1 MRKLVF
7 LVLSLFAVCT
17 VFGSCHTQ
25 NPPSNPPPENPPPV
39 IQPPD
44 GSGDEEF
51 SVSDLPQDIKTNL
64 SAGGYVKDK
73 IDGFSQYE
81 NTSAYRK
88 VKTVD
93 ELVAAIKDA
102 QCHYNNIWDEESKTY
117 TQVPAAGYTQENFA
131 GKVRVIEIENDL
143 NLGYYTLSESVK
155 ASGLVDDF
163 CSRTQSSITSYT
175 MSADFSQNGAS
186 QIKIENVSNLLVY
199 SKNGAKLTHG
209 GFKLTSDNNVVFRN
223 LQFDELWQWEDT
235 SNRSVAKVGDYDA
248 FGWAYFKISFCG
260 YIWIDHC
267 SFGKS
272 YDGQIDYSNPVY
284 NANALTAF
292 RAPYGADGNN
302 GLHIS
307 YCSFGAGSADEDGY
321 IYKMMSAIEK
331 DYKSGGGNYLY
342 YGKLRDCGASFEDI
356 LHGLAVPQ
364 KKGFLC
370 GDDAT
375 FSGSYDNADDYN
387 FNLKLRVSFA
397 NCVFKN
403 LEDRLPKLRGGNA
416 YMYNCMVD
424 NSEYYSYRARLQSIG
439 AKDAFTQINSTWKCA
454 LVSQGIVCGNGG
466 SVAAENCSF
475 EGIEYLLKNN
485 DKKNTGKYV
494 EGGYRLI
501 NCSYRKAKSDAVYIG
516 SSSDP
521 LNRFVNDT
529 PDILKAENFKWN
541 TADGEK
547 PFEPALIDLDN
558 AKANLFNE
566 NYGAGVS
573 VALKD
578 DFLKT
583 VY

>member
-102 QCHYNNIWDEESKTY
+102 QCHYNNIWDEESRTY

-175 MSADFSQNGAS
+175 MSADFLQNGAS

-284 NANALTAF
+284 NANALTAL

-307 YCSFGAGSADEDGY
+307 YCSFGAGSAEEDGY

-331 DYKSGGGNYLY
+331 DYKSGGELSL
-342 YGKLRDCGASFEDI
+342 LRQVARLRGELRRYFA
-356 LHGLAVPQ
+356 
-364 KKGFLC
+364 
-370 GDDAT
+370 
-375 FSGSYDNADDYN
+375 
-387 FNLKLRVSFA
+387 RVSRSAKEGLF
-397 NCVFKN
+397 VRRRRDFF
-403 LEDRLPKLRGGNA
+403 RLVRQCG
-416 YMYNCMVD
+416 
-424 NSEYYSYRARLQSIG
+424 RL
-439 AKDAFTQINSTWKCA
+439 
-454 LVSQGIVCGNGG
+454 
-466 SVAAENCSF
+466 
-475 EGIEYLLKNN
+475 
-485 DKKNTGKYV
+485 
-494 EGGYRLI
+494 
-501 NCSYRKAKSDAVYIG
+501 
-516 SSSDP
+516 
-521 LNRFVNDT
+521 
-529 PDILKAENFKWN
+529 
-541 TADGEK
+541 
-547 PFEPALIDLDN
+547 
-558 AKANLFNE
+558 
-566 NYGAGVS
+566 
-573 VALKD
+573 
-578 DFLKT
+578 
-583 VY
+583 

>member
-1 MRKLVF
+1 MKKLF
-7 LVLSLFAVCT
+7 TALIAVVMTAALLAGCKGAGGNNGNSSEDT
-17 VFGSCHTQ
+17 G
-25 NPPSNPPPENPPPV
+25 PLA
-39 IQPPD
+39 
-44 GSGDEEF
+44 G
-51 SVSDLPQDIKTNL
+51 VSAEIKNNL
-64 SAGGYVKDK
+64 SADGYVKGK
-73 IDGFSQYE
+73 IPDFSVYE
-81 NTSAYRK
+81 NTDSYRK
-88 VKTVD
+88 VKTAD
-93 ELVAAIKDA
+93 ELISALADA
-102 QCHYNNIWDEESKTY
+102 KIHYSNVWDDATSTY
-117 TQVPAAGYTQENFA
+117 TQVPAEGYTEENFK
-131 GKVRVIEIENDL
+131 GTVRVIEIENDL
-143 NLGYYTLSESVK
+143 NLGYEKLSAAAKS
-155 ASGLVDDF
+155 SGIVEDF
-163 CSRTQSSITSYT
+163 SRKT
-175 MSADFSQNGAS
+175 MSKHINDFNSDTVKENGIL
-186 QIKIENVSNLLVY
+186 QIKVENTSDLLVY
-199 SKNGAKLTHG
+199 SKSGAKLTHC

-223 LQFDELWQWEDT
+223 LEFDEIWQWEDSPLT
-235 SNRSVAKVGDYDA
+235 TASAVGDYDWH
-248 FGWAYFKISFCG
+248 GWAYFKIAFCG
-260 YIWIDHC
+260 YVWIDHC
-267 SFGKS
+267 TFGKS
-272 YDGQIDYSNPVY
+272 YDGQIDYSNPDY
-284 NANALTAF
+284 SANAGVAF
-292 RAPYGADGNN
+292 RAPYGADGGN

-307 YCSFGAGSADEDGY
+307 WCKFNAGSDDVNGY
-321 IYKMMSAIEK
+321 IYKMMSAIES
-331 DYKSGGGNYLY
+331 DYQSGGNKCLY
-342 YGKLRDCGASFEDI
+342 YKALRNGGATFEDI
-356 LHGLAVPQ
+356 LYGLAIPQ

-475 EGIEYLLKNN
+475 EGIEYLLKNK
-485 DKKNTGKYV
+485 DKKNTSKYV